1 MQHSGAR
8 SRTSMQGSPRMG
20 FVGENMDRRDILAAL
35 PIFSGLGERDWDK
48 IIDLFSE
55 RQYQKDDYIF
65 LEGEAPEALYIVRSG
80 KVKVLRHSTDGKDV
94 VLRVCSTGAML
105 GTVATFDGGGY
116 PGTAQAIE
124 ECTLLVIARN
134 DVLTLVNR
142 YPVFALAVI
151 ADLGGRLRSSAEQ
164 IRSLAVE
171 RVEQR
176 IARVLLKLAESGGCD
191 VPEGRV
197 IEMPLTRQD
206 VADMTGTTVETAIRV
221 MSKFRRMNLVRTRR
235 GKVVLVD
242 RDMLQEIAE
251 SR

>member
-1 MQHSGAR
+1 
-8 SRTSMQGSPRMG
+8 
-20 FVGENMDRRDILAAL
+20 MDRREVLAAL
-35 PIFSGLGERDWDK
+35 PVFAGLSERDWEKVGDF
-48 IIDLFSE
+48 FSE

-65 LEGEAPEALYIVRSG
+65 LEGEAPEALYVVKMG

-94 VLRVCSTGAML
+94 VLRMAGPGQLL
-105 GTVATFDGGGY
+105 GSVAVFDGGGY

-124 ECTLLVIARN
+124 DCAVLVIGRN
-134 DVLTLVNR
+134 DCLTLVSR

-151 ADLGGRLRSSAEQ
+151 NDMGLRLRSSAEQ

-176 IARVLLKLAESGGCD
+176 IARTLLKLGQTAGAD
-191 VPEGRV
+191 TPEGRV
-197 IEMPLTRQD
+197 IELPLTRQD

-221 MSKFRRMNLVRTRR
+221 MSKFRREELIFTRR

-242 RDMLQEIAE
+242 LDALQEIAE
-251 SR
+251 LG

>member
-1 MQHSGAR
+1 
-8 SRTSMQGSPRMG
+8 
-20 FVGENMDRRDILAAL
+20 MDRRDILQAL
-35 PIFSGLGERDWDK
+35 PVFAGLSERDWEK
-48 IIDLFSE
+48 VVDLFSE

-65 LEGEAPEALYIVRSG
+65 LEGEAPEALFIIRSG

-94 VLRVCSTGAML
+94 VLRVCGPGNLL
-105 GTVATFDGGGY
+105 GTVAVFDGGGY
-116 PGTAQAIE
+116 PGTAQVIE
-124 ECTLLVIARN
+124 PCVALVITRN
-134 DVLTLVNR
+134 DCLTLVNR

-151 ADLGGRLRSSAEQ
+151 ADLGSRLRSSAEQ

-176 IARVLLKLAESGGCD
+176 IARVLLKLAETAGSD
-191 VPEGRV
+191 APEGRV

-221 MSKFRRMNLVRTRR
+221 MSKFRRQELIKTRR

-242 RDMLQEIAE
+242 LNALQEIA
-251 SR
+251 SGIR

>member
-1 MQHSGAR
+1 
-8 SRTSMQGSPRMG
+8 
-20 FVGENMDRRDILAAL
+20 MDRRDILMAL
-35 PIFSGLGERDWDK
+35 PVFAGLSERDWEK
-48 IIDLFSE
+48 IADLFSE
-55 RQYQKDDYIF
+55 RQYRKDDYIF
-65 LEGEAPEALYIVRSG
+65 LEGEAPEALYVVKSG

-94 VLRVCSTGAML
+94 VLRVVGSGSML
-105 GTVATFDGGGY
+105 GTVAVFDGSGY
-116 PGTAQAIE
+116 PGTAQVIE
-124 ECTLLVIARN
+124 ECSVLVIARN
-134 DVLTLVNR
+134 DCLTLVNR

-151 ADLGGRLRSSAEQ
+151 HDLGSRLRSSAEQ

-176 IARVLLKLAESGGCD
+176 IARTLLKLAETAGTD

-221 MSKFRRMNLVRTRR
+221 MSKLRRAGLIRTRR

-242 RDMLQEIAE
+242 LDALLEIAE

>member
-1 MQHSGAR
+1 
-8 SRTSMQGSPRMG
+8 
-20 FVGENMDRRDILAAL
+20 MDRRDVLMAL
-35 PIFSGLGERDWDK
+35 PMFSGLGERDWDK

-55 RQYQKDDYIF
+55 RQFEKDEYVF
-65 LEGEAPEALYIVRSG
+65 LEGDAPEALYVVRSG
-80 KVKVLRHSTDGKDV
+80 KVKVVRHSADGKDV
-94 VLRVCSTGAML
+94 VLRVVGPGGML
-105 GTVATFDGGGY
+105 GTVATFDGVGY

-124 ECTLLVIARN
+124 RCMLLVIARN

-151 ADLGGRLRSSAEQ
+151 ADLGYRLRSSAEQ

-176 IARVLLKLAESGGCD
+176 IARTLLKLGESGGCD

-221 MSKFRRMNLVRTRR
+221 MSKFRRMNVIRTRR

-242 RDMLQEIAE
+242 RDMLLEIAE

>member
-1 MQHSGAR
+1 
-8 SRTSMQGSPRMG
+8 
-20 FVGENMDRRDILAAL
+20 MDRHDIVQAL
-35 PIFSGLGERDWDK
+35 PVFAGLSERDWQK
-48 IIDLFSE
+48 VADLFSE
-55 RQYQKDDYIF
+55 RRFQKDEYIF
-65 LEGEAPEALYIVRSG
+65 LEGEPPEALYIVKTG
-80 KVKVLRHSTDGKDV
+80 KVKILSHSTDGKDV
-94 VLRVCSTGAML
+94 VFRVCGPGQMM
-105 GTVATFDGGGY
+105 GTVAVFDGSGY

-124 ECTLLVIARN
+124 DCTVLVIARN
-134 DVLTLVNR
+134 DCLTLVNR

-151 ADLGGRLRSSAEQ
+151 NDLGSRLRSSAEQ

-176 IARVLLKLAESGGCD
+176 IARVLLKLAETAGTDTS
-191 VPEGRV
+191 EGRV

-221 MSKFRRMNLVRTRR
+221 MSKFRRNGLIRTRR

-242 RDMLQEIAE
+242 QEGLRKVAE

>member
-1 MQHSGAR
+1 
-8 SRTSMQGSPRMG
+8 
-20 FVGENMDRRDILAAL
+20 MDRRDILMAL
-35 PIFSGLGERDWDK
+35 PVFAGLSERDWEK
-48 IIDLFSE
+48 VTDLFGE

-65 LEGEAPEALYIVRSG
+65 LEGEPPSALFLVKTG

-94 VLRVCSTGAML
+94 VLRVVGSGQML
-105 GTVATFDGGGY
+105 GTVAIFDGGGY

-124 ECTLLVIARN
+124 DCTVLVISRN
-134 DVLTLVNR
+134 DCLTLVAR
-142 YPVFALAVI
+142 YPVFGLAVI
-151 ADLGGRLRSSAEQ
+151 ADMSVRLRSSAEQ

-176 IARVLLKLAESGGCD
+176 IARTLLKLGASAGSD
-191 VPEGRV
+191 MPEGRV

-221 MSKFRRMNLVRTRR
+221 MSKFRRSEVIRTRR

-242 RDMLQEIAE
+242 LEALQAIAE
-251 SR
+251 SAQERAF

>member
-1 MQHSGAR
+1 
-8 SRTSMQGSPRMG
+8 
-20 FVGENMDRRDILAAL
+20 MDRRDIIQAL
-35 PIFSGLGERDWDK
+35 PVFAGLSERDWDK
-48 IIDLFSE
+48 IADLFSE

-65 LEGEAPEALYIVRSG
+65 LEGEAPEALYVIRSG

-94 VLRVCSTGAML
+94 VLRVCGSGQML

-116 PGTAQAIE
+116 PGTAQVIE
-124 ECTLLVIARN
+124 DCAVLVVARN
-134 DVLTLVNR
+134 DCLTLVQR

-151 ADLGGRLRSSAEQ
+151 ADLGSRLRSSAEQ

-176 IARVLLKLAESGGCD
+176 IARVLLKLAETAGSD
-191 VPEGRV
+191 TPEGRV

-221 MSKFRRMNLVRTRR
+221 MSKFRRGNLIRTRR
-235 GKVVLVD
+235 GKVVLVEVEE
-242 RDMLQEIAE
+242 LQEIAE
-251 SR
+251 AR

>member
-1 MQHSGAR
+1 
-8 SRTSMQGSPRMG
+8 
-20 FVGENMDRRDILAAL
+20 MDRRDIVQAL
-35 PIFSGLGERDWDK
+35 PVFAGLSERDWDK
-48 IIDLFSE
+48 IADLFSE

-65 LEGEAPEALYIVRSG
+65 LEGEAPEALYIIKTG

-94 VLRVCSTGAML
+94 VLRVCGCGQML

-116 PGTAQAIE
+116 PGTAQVIE
-124 ECTLLVIARN
+124 ECMVLVVARN
-134 DVLTLVNR
+134 DCLTLVQR

-151 ADLGGRLRSSAEQ
+151 ADLGSRLRSSAEQ

-176 IARVLLKLAESGGCD
+176 IARVLLKLAETAGSD
-191 VPEGRV
+191 APEGRV

-221 MSKFRRMNLVRTRR
+221 MSKFRRNNLIRTRR
-235 GKVVLVD
+235 GKVVLVELEA
-242 RDMLQEIAE
+242 LQEVAE
-251 SR
+251 AR